1 MVFKGFCLCYKC
13 TVPAQVTG
21 VSLAKEVITGAPA
34 LRVTWDFPKSDVTI
48 TRYEVQYHT
57 GSQWRS
63 AADVT
68 PPSTTTDLESLQAG
82 TLYSV
87 QVRAVSANGDDDWS
101 NTAMETTYNSKWSC
115 LE

>member
-1 MVFKGFCLCYKC
+1 M
-13 TVPAQVTG
+13 TG

-34 LRVTWDFPKSDVTI
+34 LRVTWDSPKSDVTI
-48 TRYEVQYHT
+48 TRYEVQYRT
-57 GSQWRS
+57 GSQWMS

-68 PPSTTTDLESLQAG
+68 GSPPPTTTYLESLQAG

-87 QVRAVSANGDDDWS
+87 RVRAVSDVGDGDWS